1 MFIPTSTNPSSWGL
15 VASHHKRLLVYP
27 ILPQPWVVAT
37 SPIEARAYSKQPSL
51 RNVLIRAFS
60 LNIAL
65 IEVAVESGLGTVSG
79 DACPGR
85 RHLAE
90 EFQPGWW

>member
-1 MFIPTSTNPSSWGL
+1 MFIPTSPNPSTWDL
-15 VASHHKRLLVYP
+15 VTSHHKRLLVYP
-27 ILPQPWVVAT
+27 ILPQRWVVAT

-51 RNVLIRAFS
+51 RNVLIHALS

-65 IEVAVESGLGTVSG
+65 IEVAVESGLWAVSG

-85 RHLAE
+85 
-90 EFQPGWW
+90 